1 MYSPASEI
9 KMRERALV
17 RQEGRAS
24 QVEETACAKTQGR
37 EDQKTAGHWISLEL
51 EMCDEVGGGRG
62 CRRC

>member
-1 MYSPASEI
+1 
-9 KMRERALV
+9 MRERALV